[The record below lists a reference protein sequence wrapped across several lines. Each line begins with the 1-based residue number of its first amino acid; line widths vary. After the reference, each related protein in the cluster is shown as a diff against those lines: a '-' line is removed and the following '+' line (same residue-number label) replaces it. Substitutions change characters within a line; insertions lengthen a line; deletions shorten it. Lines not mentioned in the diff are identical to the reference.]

1 MVSFEIFL
9 IYFDVSKN
17 VIGKKYSNVDLT
29 GKVFI
34 ITGSN
39 TGIGMNNF
47 EIYLLYY
54 MIVH

>member
-1 MVSFEIFL
+1 MIVSEMIL
-9 IYFDVSKN
+9 VYFDVSKN

-39 TGIGMNNF
+39 TGIGMNI
-47 EIYLLYY
+47 IYIYIFY
-54 MIVH
+54 